1 MGGTLT
7 IAATVTG
14 VDDVKVDEEVD
25 VSVVDAVGVVV
36 VVGDDVA
43 VVVGVVVR
51 VLPKHR
57 SANIGS
63 NE

>member
-7 IAATVTG
+7 ITATVTG

-25 VSVVDAVGVVV
+25 VSVVDVVGVVV

-57 SANIGS
+57 SVNIGS